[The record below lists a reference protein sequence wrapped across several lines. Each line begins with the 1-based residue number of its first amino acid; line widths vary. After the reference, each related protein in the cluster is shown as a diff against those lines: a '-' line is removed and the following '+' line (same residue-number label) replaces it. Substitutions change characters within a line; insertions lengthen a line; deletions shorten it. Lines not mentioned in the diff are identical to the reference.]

1 MIESN
6 GRLGAAG
13 PVRRLAVVIVTTAVM
28 LSLNSLWYAVL
39 MKGFYD
45 RDTGSWGAVARENPS
60 MLFILLSFVTLA
72 TLMTIAF
79 PHVSFGRTWWAGGL
93 GLGVMSALV
102 FIVPAGFYYFGTTD
116 ILVGE
121 VLAADIGW
129 HLIEE
134 SAAGLTIAAMLGRG
148 SRAVADSIPDSVG
161 AAR

>member
-1 MIESN
+1 MIESDR
-6 GRLGAAG
+6 RLSGTS
-13 PVRRLAVVIVTTAVM
+13 PVRRLGVVIVTSAVM

-60 MLFILLSFVTLA
+60 MLFIVLSFVTLA

-79 PHVSFGRTWWAGGL
+79 PHVSFGRTWWARGL

-134 SAAGLTIAAMLGRG
+134 SAAGLTIAALLGRRSQGVTG
-148 SRAVADSIPDSVG
+148 STVDAVGVT
-161 AAR
+161 R